1 MQDQAVAPLQPDVQL
16 TREAQPTVAP
26 RTWRRWLSW
35 RVAVVGIALFAAVVL
50 TFVTRWGAGL
60 SPDSVTYLRM
70 ADLFERGGGLIYP
83 AENRGLATSHYPPM
97 YPLTVAALN
106 LDGMRLRHT
115 ARWMNVLLGAINVA
129 LIGAL
134 AWRATG
140 RRGAADEA
148 GALACSSMALLEV
161 HAWVWTE
168 PMFLAWT

>member
-1 MQDQAVAPLQPDVQL
+1 MQDH
-16 TREAQPTVAP
+16 
-26 RTWRRWLSW
+26 
-35 RVAVVGIALFAAVVL
+35 AVVPPQHELGRVPHARPSAARVRSRSPGWWSGVVAIALLASVL
-50 TFVTRWGAGL
+50 LTLITRWGAGL

-115 ARWMNVLLGAINVA
+115 ARWVNVLLVAVNVV
-129 LIGAL
+129 LVGAL

-140 RRGAADEA
+140 RRGAALA
-148 GALACSSMALLEV
+148 AAALACSSMALLEV

>member
-1 MQDQAVAPLQPDVQL
+1 MQDY
-16 TREAQPTVAP
+16 
-26 RTWRRWLSW
+26 
-35 RVAVVGIALFAAVVL
+35 AVVPSQDELGPAPHRRPSAARIGGRRPGWRAGVFAIALLAGVVL
-50 TFVTRWGAGL
+50 TLITRWGAGL

-70 ADLFERGGGLIYP
+70 ADLFERGGGLIYA

-106 LDGMRLRHT
+106 PDGMRLRHT
-115 ARWMNVLLGAINVA
+115 ARWINVLLVAVNVV
-129 LIGAL
+129 LVGAL

-140 RRGAADEA
+140 RRGAALA
-148 GALACSSMALLEV
+148 AAALACSSMALLEV